1 MNMPTFIMM
10 CGLVASG
17 KSTKAQEL
25 AREYNA
31 TVFSSD
37 ALREEMFNDVND
49 QEHNQEMFVELHRR
63 IKECLRNG
71 KSTIMDAT
79 NISYKKRMDFL
90 RQLKDIPCEKIC
102 VLMATPYEECLKRN
116 SERERKVPEYAIKRM
131 YMNFNIPYWYEG
143 WDDIQVVGP
152 QCNYYNVE
160 EVVNS
165 LVDYKQGNSHHTL
178 TLGDHLWKAYE
189 YYQMNYVDY
198 PIEDDVN
205 SMATILH
212 DIGKPFCRTEVN
224 ARGIND
230 GDSHY
235 YNHHFT
241 SAYDSLF
248 VNCLRNRLDVAIRIM
263 WHMQPYFWEKD
274 NNEKLHD
281 KYHKLWGEQLH
292 QDIMKIHKADKAAH

>member
-1 MNMPTFIMM
+1 MNKPKFFMM

-25 AREYNA
+25 AKEYNA
-31 TVFSSD
+31 AVFSSD
-37 ALREEMFNDVND
+37 ELRKELYNNENCQD
-49 QEHNQEMFVELHRR
+49 HNNELFVELHRR
-63 IKECLRNG
+63 IKNCLKSG
-71 KSTIMDAT
+71 KNACYDAT
-79 NISYKKRMDFL
+79 NINYKKRMAFL
-90 RQLKDIPCEKIC
+90 QELKNIPCEKIC

-116 SERERKVPEYAIKRM
+116 SERERNVPEYAIKRM

-143 WDDIQVVGP
+143 WDDIQVIGP
-152 QCNYYNVE
+152 QCDYYNVE
-160 EVVNS
+160 EIVNA
-165 LVDYKQGNSHHTL
+165 LVGYEQGNSHHAL
-178 TLGDHLWKAYE
+178 TLGEHLWKAYE
-189 YYQMNYVDY
+189 YYQMNCVDY

-235 YNHHFT
+235 YNHHFI

-248 VNCLRNRLDVAIRIM
+248 VNCLKNRLDVAIRIM
-263 WHMQPYFWEKD
+263 WHMQPYFYEKTND
-274 NNEKLHD
+274 EKRHN
-281 KYHKLWGEQLH
+281 KYRKLWGEKLY
-292 QDIMKIHKADKAAH
+292 QDIVKIHECDVAAH